1 MDFTD
6 YKYQRGER
14 FYLLIPVRMKLIVFL
29 KNKKEVVISD
39 GKHFLQQRYNGSKS
53 ILMSSKRKK
62 VKKIERKEI
71 KDFIQA
77 RYYHI
82 FKEVFVP
89 IKRAY

>member
-1 MDFTD
+1 
-6 YKYQRGER
+6 
-14 FYLLIPVRMKLIVFL
+14 MKLIVFL

-39 GKHFLQQRYNGSKS
+39 GRHFLQQRYNGSKN
-53 ILMSSKRKK
+53 ILLTKRKK
-62 VKKIERKEI
+62 KNKAIARRDI